1 MYSSTSTPTTIAK
14 DIKKYRIRIH
24 KQTIHLL
31 GDPKYI
37 QLLVNPLTMA
47 VAIRPVEKE
56 LSGDQSHK
64 VNMSLMNSDN
74 SYEIYSRSFITR
86 LCEVIGGLETN
97 CSYRLSGE
105 VISSKAAAV
114 FSLKTI
120 KRIEPEVPNG
130 N

>member
-1 MYSSTSTPTTIAK
+1 MSNQTSTSTSISI
-14 DIKKYRIRIH
+14 DLKKYRIRIH

-86 LCEVIGGLETN
+86 LCEVIGGLKDN

-105 VISSKAAAV
+105 VISSAV

-120 KRIEPEVPNG
+120 KRIEAEVPNG

>member
-1 MYSSTSTPTTIAK
+1 MSNQTSTSTSISI
-14 DIKKYRIRIH
+14 DLEEFRIRIH

-86 LCEVIGGLETN
+86 LCEVIGGLKDN

-120 KRIEPEVPNG
+120 KRIEAEVPNG

>member
-1 MYSSTSTPTTIAK
+1 MSNQTSTSTSISI
-14 DIKKYRIRIH
+14 DLKKYRIRIH

-74 SYEIYSRSFITR
+74 SYEIYSRYFINHQSE
-86 LCEVIGGLETN
+86 LIGGLKDN
-97 CSYRLSGE
+97 CS
-105 VISSKAAAV
+105 
-114 FSLKTI
+114 
-120 KRIEPEVPNG
+120 
-130 N
+130 

>member
-1 MYSSTSTPTTIAK
+1 MSNQSSTSTSISI
-14 DIKKYRIRIH
+14 DLKKYRIRIH

-86 LCEVIGGLETN
+86 LCEVIGGLKDN

-120 KRIEPEVPNG
+120 KRIESEVPNG